1 MIELHNVMTEFT
13 RIYRRENPPLADAML
28 LYDRWLPGMLRR
40 CAEVMKNCGPAGCFR
55 HRPRSSAST
64 KVSRRT
70 FDRWRALGTGPRCKR
85 LAGKGG
91 VRIRRSWL
99 EDWLDTTDE
108 DIA

>member
-1 MIELHNVMTEFT
+1 MTCDQSSFTTRRSCHARHESERATQTVCTEL
-13 RIYRRENPPLADAML
+13 
-28 LYDRWLPGMLRR
+28 
-40 CAEVMKNCGPAGCFR
+40 
-55 HRPRSSAST
+55 

-85 LAGKGG
+85 LAGNGT

-99 EDWLDTTDE
+99 EQWLDTTDE

>member
-1 MIELHNVMTEFT
+1 MADRRRGLQGLSHEL
-13 RIYRRENPPLADAML
+13 
-28 LYDRWLPGMLRR
+28 
-40 CAEVMKNCGPAGCFR
+40 
-55 HRPRSSAST
+55 

-85 LAGKGG
+85 LAGNGT

-99 EDWLDTTDE
+99 EQWLDSTDE

>member
-1 MIELHNVMTEFT
+1 MA
-13 RIYRRENPPLADAML
+13 YA
-28 LYDRWLPGMLRR
+28 
-40 CAEVMKNCGPAGCFR
+40 
-55 HRPRSSAST
+55 PRSARPEKDEWLT
-64 KVSRRT
+64 VEDICTELKVSRRT

-99 EDWLDTTDE
+99 EEWLDTTDE

>member
-1 MIELHNVMTEFT
+1 MAALPRHAPTERDEWLTVDEVCTEL
-13 RIYRRENPPLADAML
+13 
-28 LYDRWLPGMLRR
+28 
-40 CAEVMKNCGPAGCFR
+40 
-55 HRPRSSAST
+55 

-85 LAGKGG
+85 LAGHGG

-99 EDWLDTTDE
+99 EEWLDMTDE